1 MGQHPECQQRG
12 RAGPLQV
19 IQADQDRAGRGP
31 LLQVGLQLA
40 DPPGGEVGRARAVP
54 GTAAAQW
61 LVQRREQGEER
72 HVPAELVA
80 AAGGQ
85 RESLAGRL
93 PGGLAEQQRLPHPRV
108 TVNEQ
113 DPAHTALRVPEQPP
127 DQLPF
132 GLAPTHG
139 YMPGRL
145 GRPCAHRGAP
155 GHSCPR

>member
-1 MGQHPECQQRG
+1 MGQHPERQQGG

-40 DPPGGEVGRARAVP
+40 DPPGGKVRRARAVP
-54 GTAAAQW
+54 GAAAQR
-61 LVQRREQGEER
+61 LVQRGEQGEER

-85 RESLAGRL
+85 REALAGRL

-108 TVNEQ
+108 TVNQ
-113 DPAHTALRVPEQPP
+113 QYPAQTALRAPEQLP

-132 GLAPTHG
+132 GLAATHG

-155 GHSCPR
+155 GHCCPR